1 MSTARVLR
9 HVCTTHWHARRA
21 FPPKTLRAIGRAI
34 QEVEASHAGR
44 IHFVVEATLDGLPL
58 LRGQSA
64 RERAIDV
71 FSHLRLW
78 DTADNSGVLIYVL
91 LADRQVEI
99 VADRGIHGHV
109 GATAWEAACRH
120 MEAAFAA
127 GRFEAGAVQGVR
139 EVAGHLA
146 RHCPAGERG
155 RGRHPEQAQI
165 L

>member
-1 MSTARVLR
+1 MSAARALR
-9 HVCTTHWHARRA
+9 HLCTTHWRARRA
-21 FPPKTLRAIGRAI
+21 FPAATLRAIDRAI
-34 QEVEASHAGR
+34 QEAEASHAGR
-44 IHFVVEATLDGLPL
+44 IHFVVEAALDGLPL
-58 LRGQSA
+58 VRGQSA

-91 LADRQVEI
+91 LVDRQVEI
-99 VADRGIHGHV
+99 IADRGIHGHV
-109 GATAWEAACRH
+109 GATGWEAACRH

-146 RHCPAGERG
+146 RHCPAAPHGH
-155 RGRHPEQAQI
+155 GRHPEQALI